1 MQFNVAGAN
10 DYTAD
15 EGGITLKSL
24 KKTDLT
30 STTSDKWIKW
40 KNSNDKWNL
49 SSGLN
54 IPAASAE
61 EPYNNI
67 SIDNVVVLN
76 STQVLGF
83 AVTTTHSANYV
94 PSGIS
99 TAHLTTQ
106 KSTDEL
112 VTARAKNVSVS
123 AYFASSFDFQVII
136 DTK

>member
-1 MQFNVAGAN
+1 MQFSIDGAN

-24 KKTDLT
+24 KKLDLT

-49 SSGLN
+49 STGLN

-99 TAHLTTQ
+99 TAHLTTE
-106 KSTDEL
+106 KSTDDL
-112 VTARAKNVSVS
+112 VTARQKDMGLS
-123 AYFASSFDFQVII
+123 AFFSSGF
-136 DTK
+136 